1 VEFTVFRDLARV
13 RTLGRE
19 EFAVFRDLARVRA
32 LGRAEFAVFRGLARV
47 RALDRAEFA
56 VFRSFLWCLWPG
68 LTACQSHSVK
78 WHRSR
83 SGAGGAVL
91 LSGRSVERR
100 SDGGH
105 FGSAGWGARVRIKV
119 SGHLCIKC
127 SCDLVGRCD
136 DLVRVASWRR
146 QGLGRAGNMF
156 AAEGGPRARRKSSR
170 VGCPCPRLGS
180 GEA

>member
-1 VEFTVFRDLARV
+1 VSEPWV
-13 RTLGRE
+13 GRSGLHRLPGLSPCPSPGSGGA
-19 EFAVFRDLARVRA
+19 EFAVFWDLARVRA
-32 LGRAEFAVFRGLARV
+32 LGWAE
-47 RALDRAEFA
+47 
-56 VFRSFLWCLWPG
+56 RSFLWCPRLG

-91 LSGRSVERR
+91 LSGRSLERR
-100 SDGGH
+100 SDAGH
-105 FGSAGWGARVRIKV
+105 FGSAGRGARVRIKV
-119 SGHLCIKC
+119 SGHLRIKC
-127 SCDLVGRCD
+127 SCDSVGRCG

-156 AAEGGPRARRKSSR
+156 AAGGGPRARRKSPG